1 MCYGGQISY
10 TKNGGLHT
18 PLLSSLYLYFQ
29 QFQNTKN
36 LKSGHN
42 SKNVKPFMIDLIE
55 NKEVFERIALLA
67 QKQGYFTS

>member
-1 MCYGGQISY
+1 MTELKDKKSIVIYFSRADENYGV
-10 TKNGGLHT
+10 
-18 PLLSSLYLYFQ
+18 
-29 QFQNTKN
+29 
-36 LKSGHN
+36 GHN